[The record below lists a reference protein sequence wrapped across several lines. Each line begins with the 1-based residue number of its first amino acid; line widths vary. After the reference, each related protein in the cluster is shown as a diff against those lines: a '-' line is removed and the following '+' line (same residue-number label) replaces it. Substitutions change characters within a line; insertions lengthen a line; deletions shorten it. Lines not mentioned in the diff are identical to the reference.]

1 MRTSE
6 LIEKN
11 NELRKLLNPENEQFY
26 SDFLVYMRLKSFK
39 QNEFKSETL
48 LLEILN
54 DILDAQDEG
63 ISAAQYFGKNP
74 MQVADEL
81 LKVEPMSW
89 REIIKLIGLVVENL
103 LAFAFL
109 PALVNPRATLD
120 VGQFLLIAV
129 YIIGLIV
136 IGIKYLATMF
146 YQAKQKITNKFLQL
160 LLQLIAF
167 VVVGLPV
174 WGLFYLK
181 TPWRFI
187 FNGWLSIVVIV
198 LVLLAL
204 TIWYVVFTNKETK
217 LIYLPI
223 YLFELVNGGLGI
235 LMRFDEIER
244 LVFDTKNGRLLFGGG
259 LFILLVLFWV
269 IIHLQNRKNK
279 NK

>member
-11 NELRKLLNPENEQFY
+11 NELRQLLNPENEQFY

-89 REIIKLIGLVVENL
+89 REIIKLIALVVGNL
-103 LAFAFL
+103 LALAFL
-109 PALVNPRATLD
+109 PSLLNPRATLD

-129 YIIGLIV
+129 YIIGLII

-160 LLQLIAF
+160 LLQLSAF

-187 FNGWLSIVVIV
+187 FNGWPSITIIG
-198 LVLLAL
+198 LVLLTL
-204 TIWYVVFTNKETK
+204 TMWYFKIDKSESW
-217 LIYLPI
+217 PI
-223 YLFELVNGGLGI
+223 YLTGLGFGIFGI
-235 LMRFDEIER
+235 LMR
-244 LVFDTKNGRLLFGGG
+244 L
-259 LFILLVLFWV
+259 
-269 IIHLQNRKNK
+269 
-279 NK
+279 